1 MCLVVFVVDFGWQS
15 ICILWVGGNMF
26 PSDRI
31 GSFVVK
37 VIVREW
43 ICILSVCHESGVI

>member
-1 MCLVVFVVDFGWQS
+1 MCLVVFVVDFRWQS

-26 PSDRI
+26 PCDRI
-31 GSFVVK
+31 SYFVIE
-37 VIVREW
+37 VIVSEW